1 MRGNGDKQARES
13 SPIVPPLLPHFP
25 PISLVPPHHPH
36 SPPPFS
42 PLTPHFPPIS
52 PHFPPFSW
60 FPIFLGNSTGNLSG
74 RSLGNF
80 MGLLLNKLGVRQLCE
95 VVRGVV
101 LFVLSDTLAHMLG
114 SVPQCRWSGWDF
126 SRAFG
131 AN

>member
-1 MRGNGDKQARES
+1 MRGNGEQTGKGIFPNCS
-13 SPIVPPLLPHFP
+13 SIVAPFP
-25 PISLVPPHHPH
+25 PISLVPPNHPH
-36 SPPPFS
+36 FPPRF
-42 PLTPHFPPIS
+42 PHLPPISPPIS

-60 FPIFLGNSTGNLSG
+60 FPIFLGNSTGNSG

-101 LFVLSDTLAHMLG
+101 LFVLSDTLAYMLG

-126 SRAFG
+126 SHAFG